1 MNPKPKSS
9 SDSNVGSASFRE
21 FISGFIREGNGDL
34 SVPIKEK
41 KDSINIRSKLDSA
54 RSWDVII
61 RIGLR
66 IVCSIFF
73 GWLLWYQNIKVFV
86 LVIDSI
92 KNNTLANLQPIFG
105 ILVGATLFET
115 YKISE
120 IMVKWLFKDI
130 DYRDY
135 NK

>member
-1 MNPKPKSS
+1 
-9 SDSNVGSASFRE
+9 
-21 FISGFIREGNGDL
+21 
-34 SVPIKEK
+34 
-41 KDSINIRSKLDSA
+41 
-54 RSWDVII
+54 
-61 RIGLR
+61 
-66 IVCSIFF
+66 
-73 GWLLWYQNIKVFV
+73 
-86 LVIDSI
+86 VIDSI